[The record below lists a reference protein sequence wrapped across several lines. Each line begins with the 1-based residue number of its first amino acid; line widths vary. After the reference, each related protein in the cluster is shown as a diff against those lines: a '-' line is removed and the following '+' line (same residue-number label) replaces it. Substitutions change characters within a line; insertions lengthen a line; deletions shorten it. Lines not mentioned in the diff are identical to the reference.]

1 MCLATLREA
10 EQRVKQK
17 GHGFGIS
24 GFITEDWNRHGP
36 DMSLA
41 FGCRISQWAHSEVPF
56 DVYQI
61 LPEGT
66 SVREIPFFY
75 QRNNVMSR
83 EYPLFQKG
91 NVFLERIWYF
101 KRIRFVLKE

>member
-17 GHGFGIS
+17 GHGFWIS
-24 GFITEDWNRHGP
+24 GFITEDWTRHGP

-41 FGCRISQWAHSEVPF
+41 FGCRIPQWAHSEVPF

-61 LPEGT
+61 PSEGT
-66 SVREIPFFY
+66 SVREIPFL
-75 QRNNVMSR
+75 SK
-83 EYPLFQKG
+83 EYRY
-91 NVFLERIWYF
+91 VERIPVGS
-101 KRIRFVLKE
+101 KG